1 MLQEALKLAKAGE
14 EESDAD
20 LFEEL
25 RIPSVSA
32 LPQHRED
39 VRRNARWLADR
50 MERLGFK
57 TSLTDVAGGPH
68 PALQAGPG
76 AEPTTPTP
84 PDDRPSPR
92 QPGGPAWPL
101 GAPPLRPPRP
111 GGRRL

>member
-57 TSLTDVAGGPH
+57 TSLNHAAGARPPPPPDHPVGPPNAPPP
-68 PALQAGPG
+68 PAC
-76 AEPTTPTP
+76 TPHHRPPARPRECSGRPPLSSTP
-84 PDDRPSPR
+84 P
-92 QPGGPAWPL
+92 
-101 GAPPLRPPRP
+101 
-111 GGRRL
+111 

>member
-57 TSLTDVAGGPH
+57 TSLTDVAGGPPPPLPTGPVAAPNAPT
-68 PALQAGPG
+68 PANYRPHDLPPAEPG
-76 AEPTTPTP
+76 A
-84 PDDRPSPR
+84 
-92 QPGGPAWPL
+92 
-101 GAPPLRPPRP
+101 
-111 GGRRL
+111 